1 MKNILLFLISM
12 KLVGISSQVSFY
24 VEPTIQTKTS
34 ISSSSFFRISD
45 FDVHYDNRFSFNN
58 RLLILPKKLSPLL
71 LGLNIGVITKNKRN
85 IFNLGINGD
94 ESNAGFDYQ
103 INSINDFGIPSSTD
117 GSLNTGRSFTN
128 LHFNYKYKLN
138 SQNKQF
144 NWYLVAGFGWALRKK
159 PSSLTFETGV
169 VEGRINDTTNFLM
182 ESTNVR
188 TYNPRIFM
196 YNLGL
201 QVDVNSKKGNYLFST
216 ALNYYYSNQVMT
228 YLSTRINIY
237 SNSKSETF
245 YNYNYSTGSGIY
257 LQVSRRIQ
265 VYPWKKREKKG
276 V

>member
-1 MKNILLFLISM
+1 M
-12 KLVGISSQVSFY
+12 KLVDISSQVSFY

-34 ISSSSFFRISD
+34 ISSTNFFRMTD
-45 FDVHYDNRFSFNN
+45 FDRQDDSRFTLNN
-58 RLLILPKKLSPLL
+58 HFLIFPKKLSPLL

-94 ESNAGFDYQ
+94 ESSAGLDYSFRT
-103 INSINDFGIPSSTD
+103 IDDFGNPSSRD
-117 GSLNTGRSFTN
+117 GGFYTGRSFTN
-128 LHFNYKYKLN
+128 VHFNYKYKLN

-159 PSSLTFETGV
+159 PSSSTFETSV
-169 VEGRINDTTNFLM
+169 VEGRTNDTTNFLL

-188 TYNPRIFM
+188 SYNPRIFM

-201 QVDVNSKKGNYLFST
+201 QIDVNSKKGNYLFST
-216 ALNYYYSNQVMT
+216 SLNYYYSNQVMT
-228 YLSTRINIY
+228 YLSTKINIY

-245 YNYNYSTGSGIY
+245 YSSNYSTGSGIY

-265 VYPWKKREKKG
+265 VYPWKKKNNLRK
-276 V
+276 